1 MIHQE
6 ISFTLC
12 FKIQQL
18 RQVGGRGVSFFK
30 LEQTFITTSIDV
42 TILIASHHTSNIN
55 LKRDPPPIQLDPGL
69 TVQGI
74 KRLEASL
81 PLMP

>member
-6 ISFTLC
+6 ISSALC
-12 FKIQQL
+12 YKIRQL
-18 RQVGGRGVSFFK
+18 RQVGFYYE
-30 LEQTFITTSIDV
+30 LEQTFITTSMDV

-69 TVQGI
+69 SVPGI